1 MLFRQIIH
9 FGGRQWNSFSRITS
23 TCANL
28 PLGNWIIKSDSEWTD
43 NWDWFLS
50 ADREFLYFRL
60 DSRTWHRFLKLPH
73 AHRGYHDDFFEM
85 HVHPIGNL
93 CPATV
98 CSRDGGIHL
107 LSSVHRAAANPS
119 ADNIQH
125 LVGNRVI
132 RKPQLPWTM
141 STLRTSP
148 SIEGLLLAL
157 RDGAGCAV
165 SDGSYYP
172 NEKVGAARC
181 MDYHRWS

>member
-1 MLFRQIIH
+1 MMI
-9 FGGRQWNSFSRITS
+9 FGDTCPSNWRPLPGYSLFSR
-23 TCANL
+23 
-28 PLGNWIIKSDSEWTD
+28 W
-43 NWDWFLS
+43 
-50 ADREFLYFRL
+50 
-60 DSRTWHRFLKLPH
+60 
-73 AHRGYHDDFFEM
+73 GY
-85 HVHPIGNL
+85 N
-93 CPATV
+93 
-98 CSRDGGIHL
+98 L
-107 LSSVHRAAANPS
+107 LSSVQRAAANPT

-125 LVGNRVI
+125 FVGNRVI

>member
-1 MLFRQIIH
+1 MEFLFPDNLHLRQ
-9 FGGRQWNSFSRITS
+9 
-23 TCANL
+23 
-28 PLGNWIIKSDSEWTD
+28 PLGNWIIQSDSEWID
-43 NWDWFLS
+43 NWVWFLS

-60 DSRTWHRFLKLPH
+60 GFKDLAPIFKTCKSIQ
-73 AHRGYHDDFFEM
+73 FE
-85 HVHPIGNL
+85 IGDL
-93 CPATV
+93 CRATV

-107 LSSVHRAAANPS
+107 LSSVHRAAINPP
-119 ADNIQH
+119 ADNNIQH

-172 NEKVGAARC
+172 NEKVGAAAGIIITP
-181 MDYHRWS
+181 DGTE